1 MPESKRCCTGIPE
14 CSQARL
20 CHAAQCIRRMHLG
33 SYSYSHGTVS
43 GTSILEAAE
52 KDLHLLQ
59 SGQGRL
65 TVLTGGHEHKYDACR
80 AEIGCVSDYT

>member
-1 MPESKRCCTGIPE
+1 MPGSKRYRIPE
-14 CSQARL
+14 CNQARL
-20 CHAAQCIRRMHLG
+20 CWAAQCMGMHQG
-33 SYSYSHGTVS
+33 GYSYSHGTVS
-43 GTSILEAAE
+43 RTSILEAAE

-65 TVLTGGHEHKYDACR
+65 TVLTAGHEHKYDACR